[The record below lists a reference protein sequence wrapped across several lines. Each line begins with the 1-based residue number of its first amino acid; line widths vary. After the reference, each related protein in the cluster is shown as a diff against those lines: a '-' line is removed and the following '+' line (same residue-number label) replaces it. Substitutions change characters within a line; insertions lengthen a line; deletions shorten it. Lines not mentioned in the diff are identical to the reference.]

1 MVFNPALPQIATV
14 TSEALQLKIRQL
26 LPSQDGFG
34 VDLAAQNVIV
44 PVIDLT
50 AAAQGSDVPEY
61 LQTALNFG
69 GATEIVC
76 LNNTVTL
83 ANSAGF
89 YRFVAGSTLTLQA
102 SGIEVDIEITDGATT
117 KTLWKHNAGS
127 GTAGASVSA
136 LNVDLTF
143 YVNVG
148 ETLQVVSNSSN
159 AKCIGSVRQVAD
171 NNGTLVQPVGFT
183 PQ

>member
-1 MVFNPALPQIATV
+1 MSIIPV

-26 LPSQDGFG
+26 LPSQFGFG
-34 VDLAAQNVIV
+34 DDLSAQNTIV
-44 PVIDLT
+44 PIIDLT
-50 AAAQGSDVPEY
+50 QAAEGSEVPEN

-69 GATEIVC
+69 SATEIVC

-83 ANSAGF
+83 ANTPGF
-89 YRFVAGSTLTLQA
+89 YRFVAASTLTLQA
-102 SGIEVDIEITDGATT
+102 SGIEIDIEVTDGSTT
-117 KTLWKHNAGS
+117 KTLWKHNAGA

-143 YVNVG
+143 FVSTG
-148 ETLQVVSNSSN
+148 ETLQVVSNNSS
-159 AKCIGSVRQVAD
+159 AKCIGSIRQVAD
-171 NNGTLVQPVGFT
+171 VNGTLVNPSGFN